1 MAVRSFLK
9 TGIPGFDEL
18 FINGIP
24 KSSIITLGGPSGCG
38 KSSLAMQFL
47 VEGARKFNEP
57 GLYISLEDS
66 KNSLL
71 SSMSGYTWELEKM
84 ERNKQIFFL
93 DYPISEVDQFLQK
106 ENAVGELIST
116 MGIERVVIDS
126 IMPIAL
132 SFKGEDE
139 RQSGLL
145 NFISNIRKWKTTT
158 FIVSED
164 TAQSA
169 DMIIPSTKY
178 GIEKL
183 TDGWVQLYYIL
194 DDKGNREK
202 AVEVIKMKGT
212 THALKKFKCTISNEG
227 FTIFS
232 KSVSTSSKK

>member
-1 MAVRSFLK
+1 MVVRSFLK

-18 FINGIP
+18 FSNGIP
-24 KSSIITLGGPSGCG
+24 KSSTITLGGPSGCG
-38 KSSLAMQFL
+38 KSSFAMQFL
-47 VEGARKFNEP
+47 VEGAKKFNEP
-57 GLYISLEDS
+57 GLFISLEDS
-66 KNSLL
+66 KSSLL
-71 SSMSGYTWELEKM
+71 SSMGGYAWELEKM
-84 ERNKQIFFL
+84 ERSKQIFFL

-106 ENAVGELIST
+106 DNAVGELIST

-145 NFISNIRKWKTTT
+145 NFIGNIRKWKTTT
-158 FIVSED
+158 LIVSED

-169 DMIIPSTKY
+169 DMVIPATKY

-194 DDKGNREK
+194 DEKGNREK

-212 THALKKFKCTISNEG
+212 THALKKFKCTITNLG
-227 FTIFS
+227 FEI
-232 KSVSTSSKK
+232 SKKTV

>member
-66 KNSLL
+66 KSSLL

-212 THALKKFKCTISNEG
+212 THALKKFKCSISNEG